1 MLRARARTEAALSHI
16 VLRQAPG
23 ASTLGT
29 GRTSQA
35 LSCFLL
41 SCLALFLVLG
51 SLWGCTAREA
61 PSPLVIPNG
70 AEAAQSRGRV
80 SPVYEQWLYRQSL
93 LGQARELLAATPAEK
108 TLWRHTAALQDRE
121 LVRKAAPAWVVYTQD
136 FAPQRL
142 FASLQAALPV
152 LASLSL
158 TGVWLDQP
166 NEPDTAWVP
175 EKADHTRRTTSLHLD
190 AALGS
195 AEEWQQLVA
204 SLQAHGLQSGMRM
217 TEAATG
223 LGPDF
228 MLQARGSDRHQGL
241 YALWEVPE
249 RLWSQLPQA
258 QSDWDVHPLDKTT
271 VEALRREG
279 ILPPLLSQERLPLSC
294 GWAATGRVLTM
305 DGQTRRLVYRYLGTP
320 WQPVL
325 CWQDPSGRAKSL
337 LAASVLQVT
346 GLRRQTLCGV
356 DVTGFLGLDVAPAP
370 TDTRLALTPAPQVLA
385 DLSQHIRRYGGW
397 SLSLGDGRIDAPARA
412 CTHPDGRRLD
422 LALARAET
430 DLELADFVQAPCL
443 ETALATAIRLGDAS
457 ALADLVRRLAR
468 LPLKNCVLRAPSLKE
483 LKEAGFTGAADA
495 GTRAAKTQ
503 GDVRSLA
510 EGRRDLAHLLCAL
523 PAGLPGLAFLPADC
537 VLKAPTAPARGKA
550 PDPSD
555 AGLLLA
561 DVLKARAAL
570 DLSGARLVKVSQP
583 AKAVLVT
590 MAALPGQGSLVT
602 VLNFGAEPVT
612 LSLPVLSGSIS
623 LTPHTNT
630 VSGALSLKARQAAH
644 FLVGCAY
651 RPPHG

>member
-1 MLRARARTEAALSHI
+1 MEAALSHF
-16 VLRQAPG
+16 VFRHAAG
-23 ASTLGT
+23 ASTARP

-35 LSCFLL
+35 LSCLLPCLLLFLL
-41 SCLALFLVLG
+41 FPVLG

-61 PSPLVIPNG
+61 PSPLIMPG
-70 AEAAQSRGRV
+70 SAAQHQGRV

-108 TLWRHTAALQDRE
+108 TLWRHTAALQDRD
-121 LVRKAAPAWVVYTQD
+121 LVRRAAPAWVEYTRD
-136 FAPQRL
+136 FAPQKL
-142 FASLQAALPV
+142 FSSLQAALPV
-152 LASLSL
+152 LSGLGL
-158 TGVWLDQP
+158 TGVWLDQAG
-166 NEPDTAWVP
+166 EPDTAWVP
-175 EKADHTRRTTSLHLD
+175 EEADHARRTVSLQLD
-190 AALGS
+190 PALGS
-195 AEEWQQLVA
+195 AREWQSLVT

-249 RLWSQLPQA
+249 RLWSLLPPA
-258 QSDWDVHPLDKTT
+258 KSDWDVHPLNGDM
-271 VEALRREG
+271 VQALRKEG
-279 ILPPLLSQERLPLSC
+279 ILPGTLSQERLSMTC

-305 DGQTRRLVYRYLGTP
+305 DGQTRRLVYRYLATP

-337 LAASVLQVT
+337 LAASLLQVT

-356 DVTGFLGLDVAPAP
+356 DLAGLTGLDVAPASA
-370 TDTRLALTPAPQVLA
+370 DMRLALTPAPQALA
-385 DLSQHIRRYGGW
+385 SLSQQIRRYGGW
-397 SLSLGDGRIDAPARA
+397 SLSLADTEADKPAPSGTDA
-412 CTHPDGRRLD
+412 GQLD
-422 LALARAET
+422 LALLRAET
-430 DLELADFVQAPCL
+430 DLGLADFVQAPCL
-443 ETALATAIRLGDAS
+443 KGAIAS
-457 ALADLVRRLAR
+457 ALASGDATALANLLRRLTS
-468 LPLKNCVLRAPSLKE
+468 LPLQNCVFRVPSLKE
-483 LKEAGFTGAADA
+483 VAGPAATA
-495 GTRAAKTQ
+495 ARSAETRTETRTETRSVAE
-503 GDVRSLA
+503 VRW
-510 EGRRDLAHLLCAL
+510 DLAHLLCAL

-537 VLKAPTAPARGKA
+537 LLKARGQQVE
-550 PDPSD
+550 PSA
-555 AGLLLA
+555 AGLMLT

-570 DLSGARLVKVSQP
+570 DLSGARRVKISQP

-590 MAALPGQGSLVT
+590 TAALPGQGSLVT

-612 LSLPVLSGSIS
+612 LSLPLLSGSIS
-623 LTPHTNT
+623 LTPHAST